1 MYNRVRTPKFYIDAV
16 LLARQLGYIETENAQ
31 GKYYLN
37 PTKTTDV
44 VFSSN
49 SDVKFIGID
58 FKNRYFLN
66 SLTHCFIL
74 GHQLATD
81 NIQVLAKSQTENING
96 VFEEHLHTGN
106 LQVSTNGWTKLD
118 NFTQYKNINLK
129 KFVIRLESNAET
141 STSIGDISIGWSY
154 EMPHSPDMELTQT
167 FANESLKTVNTKSG
181 VTLSNVG
188 WNQPPMWGT
197 RPAWRH
203 GSNFVS
209 YPARRSWSLKFSYL
223 ADENTDNSGLMP
235 QHYNKI
241 MTPNS
246 NNIGIFERS
255 FGEDDEATG
264 DVDESTFPH
273 YNIKQDFLSKV
284 MPTINLG
291 LPFIFQPDS
300 EEEEY
305 AIARVNANSV
315 TMNQVANNV
324 YDIGLDIVEVW

>member
-1 MYNRVRTPKFYIDAV
+1 MSYNRVRNCKFYIDAV
-16 LLARQLGYIETENAQ
+16 LLARQLGYIQQENAQ

-37 PTKTTDV
+37 PTKTTDIDIDENNQALV
-44 VFSSN
+44 SVFLS
-49 SDVKFIGID
+49 K
-58 FKNRYFLN
+58 RHFLN
-66 SLTHCFIL
+66 SITHCFIL
-74 GHQLATD
+74 GHQLAND
-81 NIQVLAKSQTENING
+81 NIEVQGYIRDDALNESHTIISNTQVT
-96 VFEEHLHTGN
+96 
-106 LQVSTNGWTKLD
+106 TNGWSKFTASAGTELD
-118 NFTQYKNINLK
+118 ADRFTL
-129 KFVIRLESNAET
+129 RLIGNEGQ
-141 STSIGDISIGWSY
+141 STPIGDISVGWSY

-167 FANESLKTVNTKSG
+167 FANESLKTQTTKGG
-181 VTLSNVG
+181 VTLSNTG
-188 WNQPPMWGT
+188 WNQLPMWGT

-246 NNIGIFERS
+246 NNYGIFERTNVNNPD
-255 FGEDDEATG
+255 F
-264 DVDESTFPH
+264 
-273 YNIKQDFLSKV
+273 NIKQDFLSKV